1 MQFLTKQSLAG
12 VLALAVLVAACG
24 CGDTGSKSSGS
35 SSGTTTADNSSS
47 GSDNSG
53 GGGRKMPTAP
63 GVTVSGDTVTLGV
76 VGSLTG
82 DQAPWGK
89 DEIAGAQMAVD
100 DFNKS
105 GKLKGK
111 TVKLE
116 TGDSASKPE
125 QGKSAA
131 EKLAD
136 DNVIAIIGEVASGIT
151 APMSQVAFDHGL
163 PIVAVGAT
171 RTDLSKIGANFFRVC
186 YTDALQGPVMAT
198 FAYKELGLHK
208 VAVITDKKQP
218 YSQGLSDSFKEFFV
232 KLGGQVVDEEFY
244 QTGDINFKGI
254 LTKAQA
260 AGPGG
265 LFMSGYFPETG
276 PLAKQARQ
284 VGINGP
290 LMGGDGWDSSQ
301 ILISGGDAI
310 KGAFFCNHY
319 NNKDTR
325 PQVQSFLKEW
335 GASHDGQLPGTT
347 MAALGY
353 DATMLVCDALTRA
366 KGLDSKDLIDALAE
380 TENYPGITGDITLK
394 GANGDPRKRAIVVQ
408 LDPSIGGNGQKFA
421 KAYEYKDVFGDSA
434 Q

>member
-1 MQFLTKQSLAG
+1 MKTNMQSLTLKSMAG
-12 VLALAVLVAACG
+12 ALALAMLVAACG
-24 CGDTGSKSSGS
+24 CGD
-35 SSGTTTADNSSS
+35 NSSS
-47 GSDNSG
+47 AAPG
-53 GGGRKMPTAP
+53 GNATATTTPTDSAATGAIRPTPTAP
-63 GVTVSGDTVTLGV
+63 GVTVTGDTVTLGI
-76 VGSLTG
+76 VGSESG

-89 DEIAGAQMAVD
+89 DEIAGARLAVE

-111 TVKLE
+111 TVKLDE
-116 TGDSASKPE
+116 GDSASKPE

-131 EKLAD
+131 DKLAA

-171 RTDLSKIGANFFRVC
+171 RTDLSHIGSNFFRVC

-198 FAYKELGLHK
+198 FAYKELGLRK
-208 VAVITDKKQP
+208 MAVITDKKLP
-218 YSQGLSDSFKEFFV
+218 YSTGLSDSFKAFFI
-232 KLGGQVVDEEFY
+232 KLGGQIVDEEFY
-244 QTGDINFKGI
+244 QAGDIAFKGQ
-254 LTKAQA
+254 LTKAKA
-260 AGPGG
+260 ASPDG
-265 LFMSGYFPETG
+265 LFMSGYFTETG

-284 VGINGP
+284 AGITGP

-325 PQVQSFLKEW
+325 PQVVSFLKEW
-335 GASHDGQLPGTT
+335 QDKYHSLPGTT

-366 KGLDSKDLIDALAE
+366 KGLDSKDLIDALAD
-380 TENYPGITGDITLK
+380 TVNFPGVTGDITLK
-394 GANGDPRKRAIVVQ
+394 GMNGDPPKRAIVVQ
-408 LDPSIGGNGQKFA
+408 LDPSVGGNGQKFA
-421 KAYEYKDVFGDSA
+421 KAYEYSEVFGD
-434 Q
+434 QK

>member
-1 MQFLTKQSLAG
+1 MKQKMQFTKTSLAG
-12 VLALAVLVAACG
+12 VLALAVLIAACG
-24 CGDTGSKSSGS
+24 CGDTGSKSG
-35 SSGTTTADNSSS
+35 SGTT
-47 GSDNSG
+47 SDNAA
-53 GGGRKMPTAP
+53 GRKMPTAA
-63 GVTVSGDTVTLGV
+63 GVTVTGDTITLGNV
-76 VGSLTG
+76 ASLTG
-82 DQAPWGK
+82 ANAPWGK
-89 DEIAGAQMAVD
+89 DQLAGAQLAVD

-116 TGDSASKPE
+116 SGDSASKPE

-136 DNVIAIIGEVASGIT
+136 DGVIAIIGEVASGIT
-151 APMSQVAFDHGL
+151 APMEQVAFEHGI

-171 RTDLSKIGANFFRVC
+171 RTDLSKDYGNFFRVC

-198 FAYKELGLHK
+198 FAYKELGLRN
-208 VAVITDKKQP
+208 VGVITDKQQP
-218 YSQGLSDSFKEFFV
+218 YSTGLSDSFKEFFQ
-232 KLGGQVVDEEFY
+232 KLGGKIADEEFY

-260 AGPGG
+260 SSPDG
-265 LFMSGYFPETG
+265 LFMSGYFSETG

-284 VGINGP
+284 VGIKGP
-290 LMGGDGWDSSQ
+290 LLGGDGWDSSQ

-325 PQVQSFLKEW
+325 PQVQAFLKEW
-335 GASHDGQLPGTT
+335 QATHGGQLPGTT

-366 KGLDSKDLIDALAE
+366 KALDSKDLIDAIAN

-394 GANGDPRKRAIVVQ
+394 GANGDPRKRAIVVE